1 MIDTSDFLR
10 YSRQMAL
17 DSIGVE
23 GQLLI
28 KNAKVLVIG
37 AGGLGSPILTY
48 LATCGVGNLAVVDFD
63 VIEEHNLHRQIL
75 FTPKNIG
82 VAKTA
87 IAKQQIHKLNPN
99 IVFTS
104 YNEKLTIENI
114 ENLFRNYDY
123 IIDGSDNFQ
132 TRYLVNDYC
141 VKLNKTLIYG
151 TILGFQGQLA
161 VFNHNKSK
169 NLRDLFPEPPNESD
183 VPNCSLNG
191 VLGTFPGVIG
201 TMMAQEAL
209 KVIIGLPH
217 LTNQLLIIDT
227 LHWEVQKLSF

>member
-1 MIDTSDFLR
+1 MIDTADFLR

-75 FTPKNIG
+75 FTPQNIG

-87 IAKQQIHKLNPN
+87 IAKQQIHNLNPN
-99 IVFTS
+99 IVFTA

-114 ENLFRNYDY
+114 EKIFSLYDY

-191 VLGTFPGVIG
+191 VLGTFPGIIG

-217 LTNQLLIIDT
+217 LNNQLLIIDT

>member
-1 MIDTSDFLR
+1 MDTADFLR

-87 IAKQQIHKLNPN
+87 IAKQQIYNLNPN
-99 IVFTS
+99 IVFTA

-114 ENLFRNYDY
+114 EKLFSLYDY

-191 VLGTFPGVIG
+191 VLGTFPGIIG

-217 LTNQLLIIDT
+217 LNNQLLIIDT

>member
-1 MIDTSDFLR
+1 MIDTADFLR

-99 IVFTS
+99 IVFTA

-114 ENLFRNYDY
+114 EKLFSLYDY

-191 VLGTFPGVIG
+191 VLGTFPGIIG

-209 KVIIGLPH
+209 KVLIGLPH
-217 LTNQLLIIDT
+217 LNNQLLIIDT

>member
-37 AGGLGSPILTY
+37 AGGLSSPILTY

-75 FTPKNIG
+75 FTPQSIG
-82 VAKTA
+82 NSKTEV
-87 IAKQQIHKLNPN
+87 AKQQISKLNPN
-99 IVFTS
+99 IEVTA
-104 YNEKLTIENI
+104 YNEKLVVENI
-114 ENLFRNYDY
+114 ERIFSGYDY

-151 TILGFQGQLA
+151 TILGFQGQVA
-161 VFNHNKSK
+161 IFNHNKGK

-191 VLGTFPGVIG
+191 VLGTFPGIIG
-201 TMMAQEAL
+201 TIMAQEAL
-209 KVIIGLPH
+209 KVIMGLPH
-217 LTNQLLIIDT
+217 LHNELLIIDT

>member
-1 MIDTSDFLR
+1 MIDTADFLR

-87 IAKQQIHKLNPN
+87 IAKKQIHKLNPN
-99 IVFTS
+99 IVFTA
-104 YNEKLTIENI
+104 YNEKLTIQNI
-114 ENLFRNYDY
+114 EKLFSLYDY

-217 LTNQLLIIDT
+217 LNNQLLIIDT

>member
-17 DSIGVE
+17 DNIGVE
-23 GQLLI
+23 GQLRI
-28 KNAKVLVIG
+28 KASNVLVIG

-48 LATCGVGNLAVVDFD
+48 LATCGVSNLAVVDFD

-75 FTPKNIG
+75 FTPKDIG
-82 VAKTA
+82 LSKTE
-87 IAKQQIHKLNPN
+87 IAKQQISNLNPN
-99 IVFTS
+99 IVFTV
-104 YNEKLTIENI
+104 YNEKLVEENI
-114 ENLFRNYDY
+114 EKIFRHYDY

-151 TILGFQGQLA
+151 TILGFQGQVA
-161 VFNHNKSK
+161 VFNHNKGK
-169 NLRDLFPEPPNESD
+169 NLRDLFPEPPNESE

-191 VLGTFPGVIG
+191 VLGTFPGIIG
-201 TMMAQEAL
+201 TIMAQEAL
-209 KVIIGLPH
+209 KVIIGTPH
-217 LTNQLLIIDT
+217 LHNELLIIDT